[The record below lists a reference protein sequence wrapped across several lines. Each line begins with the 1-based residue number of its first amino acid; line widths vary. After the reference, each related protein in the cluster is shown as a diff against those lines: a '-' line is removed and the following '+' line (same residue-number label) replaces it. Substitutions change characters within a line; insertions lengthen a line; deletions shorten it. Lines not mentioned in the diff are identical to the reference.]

1 MKTVICSIAIGFSF
15 LWFSCTTALLMDAS
29 ALREELGLERMPTPE
44 DYPDVD
50 GVILLDKQE
59 IEMDLEGNNE
69 LFTYNKVHR
78 IQKLFRNTENS
89 ATVQIPLYEG
99 ETITD
104 LHARTIRPDGS
115 NVFLKEQD
123 IYTITGESK
132 GPVFFSDAKIVRF
145 TFPAV
150 EKGCILDYKFTK
162 KTQRAFW
169 YDVWK
174 IQNYLPTMNDQYT
187 LTIPL
192 VLMDKQHGLG
202 WTWRYKSYNY
212 PDLPKPVQSPTNIY
226 ERMSNNGKVSFT
238 WTLHDIPAFEREIN
252 MPPQS
257 LNMAYVKF
265 SLSEW
270 SSWDSITSWYYAN
283 FFEPQLSTGDDI
295 RQLSRELTHNATD
308 EKEAIQGV
316 SRFVQGIRYVAI
328 DLGPGYLQPAPPRL
342 VLQRRYGD
350 CKDKVALLVSM
361 LHALHIKANPV
372 LVLTA
377 SEGVLDPEFPTWNF
391 NHMIVRTETSDH
403 QVFWIDP
410 TVNYCRIGQLP
421 WQDEGIDVLVIRQ
434 DGSSSIEHTP
444 NASCDQ
450 NVTDIDV
457 SVQVD
462 TTHDTHFDIR
472 MSYTGEKNFRN
483 RAFFNDYTEKEL
495 REFCK
500 ELIVDDFFNATIQHC
515 SFTSSDSL
523 ACDLSLSFD
532 FTVPDALKRQGDL
545 YFLNVDPFKL
555 FTDLSWLAKE
565 NRTYPIDLEYPYT
578 IRKRISV
585 VYPHDRFIVRN
596 IPDKIQIKNDDLV
609 YVNGFSSSGRFQLVE
624 DETFSVQQPY
634 IPAHKYAELRSV
646 FEAVKSRSTE
656 KLIFTHR

>member
-1 MKTVICSIAIGFSF
+1 
-15 LWFSCTTALLMDAS
+15 MDAG
-29 ALREELGLERMPTPE
+29 ALREELGLERMPTSE

-50 GVILLDKQE
+50 GVVLLDKRE
-59 IEMDLEGNNE
+59 IEMNLEGNSD
-69 LFTYNKVHR
+69 LYTYNKVHK
-78 IQKLFRNTENS
+78 IQKLFRNIES
-89 ATVQIPLYEG
+89 HATVQIPLFEG

-104 LHARTIRPDGS
+104 VRARTIKPDGS

-123 IYTITGESK
+123 FYTITGEAK
-132 GPVFFSDAKIVRF
+132 GPVFYSDAKVVRF
-145 TFPAV
+145 TFPSV
-150 EKGCILDYKFTK
+150 EKGCIIDYEFTK

-169 YDVWK
+169 YDVWE
-174 IQNYLPTMNDQYT
+174 IQNYLPTMKDQYT

-212 PDLPKPVQSPTNIY
+212 PDLPKPVQTPTNIY

-238 WTLHDIPAFEREIN
+238 WTLHDIPAFEQEVN

-270 SSWDSITSWYYAN
+270 SNWDAVSSWYYQN
-283 FFEPQLSTGDDI
+283 FFEPQLSSNDEI
-295 RQLSRELTHNATD
+295 RHLAKELTKNTTTD
-308 EKEAIQGV
+308 VEKIQRI
-316 SRFVQGIRYVAI
+316 SKYVQGIRYVAV
-328 DLGPGYLQPAPPRL
+328 DLGPGFLQPSVPQL
-342 VLQRRYGD
+342 VLERKYGD
-350 CKDKVALLVSM
+350 CKDKAALLIS
-361 LHALHIKANPV
+361 LLNSLRIKADPV

-377 SEGVLDPEFPTWNF
+377 SEGVLDAEFPTWNF
-391 NHMIVRTETSDH
+391 NHMIVKTETRDH
-403 QVFWIDP
+403 TDYWIDP
-410 TVNYCRIGQLP
+410 TVNYCQIGQLP
-421 WQDEGIDVLVIRQ
+421 WQDEGIDVLVIHT
-434 DGSSSIEHTP
+434 DGTSTIEHTP

-457 SVQVD
+457 SVHVD
-462 TTHDTHFDIR
+462 TSHDTHFDVV
-472 MSYTGEKNFRN
+472 MTYTGEKNFRN
-483 RAFFNDYTEKEL
+483 RAFFNDYTPKEL

-500 ELIVDDFFNATIQHC
+500 ELIVDDFFDATIQSC
-515 SFTSSDSL
+515 SFTNSDSL

-532 FTVPDALKRQGDL
+532 FTVPDALKKQGDL
-545 YFLNVDPFKL
+545 YFLNIDPFKL

-565 NRTYPIDLEYPYT
+565 NRIYPIDLEYPYT

-585 VYPHDRFIVRN
+585 LYPQDKFIVRN
-596 IPDKIQIKNDDLV
+596 IPDKIQIKNEDLL
-609 YVNGFSSSGRFQLVE
+609 YVNRFSSSGSFQLVE

-634 IPAHKYAELRSV
+634 IPAHKYAELRNL